1 MISIL
6 KDSGKFT
13 FIAEVYLVGQMSVGY
28 NAILD
33 SARNCFGTE
42 GIYRDALHVFMV
54 AEAAIVVDTVEEPWA
69 SITSFTTE
77 AYPFVF
83 KTFLEV
89 VPAISIAEAF
99 FEVTDAFAEL
109 QVTGN
114 TKDHTEAIILAPLT
128 GAADCISTVTCL
140 NLDHAFLHQE
150 FSM

>member
-1 MISIL
+1 L

-33 SARNCFGTE
+33 SARNCFRTE

-69 SITSFTTE
+69 SFTTE

-83 KTFLEV
+83 KTFLEM
-89 VPAISIAEAF
+89 VPTISIAEAI
-99 FEVTDAFAEL
+99 FEVANAFAEL

-114 TKDHTEAIILAPLT
+114 TKDHIEAIILVPLT